1 MNDDKFP
8 TKEIINMESLVSS
21 QTGKAW
27 VKVTWGTMAGQLTP
41 EEARIHALKM
51 LEVAGGAELDA
62 IMFDYFAKTIGL
74 GPERAA
80 RAISDFREIRNKLG
94 LNG

>member
-1 MNDDKFP
+1 
-8 TKEIINMESLVSS
+8 MESLVSS

-41 EEARIHALKM
+41 AEARAHALRM

-62 IMFDYFAKTIGL
+62 IMFDYFSRLIGV
-74 GPERAA
+74 GPEKAA
-80 RAISDFREIRNKLG
+80 KCVLEFREIRDKLG
-94 LNG
+94 LNM